1 MYEQIVEVLKQQYGL
16 SIDDISNISFD
27 PANMPTP
34 TVFSRRTRNDLVVI
48 DEYND
53 LSALQFYHMAVDR
66 IINLLKPKIERV
78 LTPDVKQIFVDGGFS
93 QNKVFMAML
102 ADAFPDV
109 QVTAASVPQASAIG
123 AAMMMDE
130 A

>member
-1 MYEQIVEVLKQQYGL
+1 M
-16 SIDDISNISFD
+16 
-27 PANMPTP
+27 
-34 TVFSRRTRNDLVVI
+34 VI